1 MYGNDYGYKQ
11 VISYDVSP
19 KMKQESTVLY
29 SSITEDAHK
38 YKRVGKSEKFIRKRN
53 IGKKNCHICNGNDR

>member
-11 VISYDVSP
+11 VISYEP
-19 KMKQESTVLY
+19 KKRNRSLQAY
-29 SSITEDAHK
+29 SSIIEDAHK

-53 IGKKNCHICNGNDR
+53 IGKKKLLYLQW